1 MTEAVGD
8 FGLIGLAVM
17 GQNLILN
24 AADHGFTV
32 VAFNRTVAKVDRFLN
47 DEAKGKSIV
56 GAHSIKEFVAKLKKP
71 RRMMLLVMAGKPV
84 DDFIELLLNEG
95 GLEEGDI
102 IIDGGNSHYPD
113 TNRRTK
119 YLATKGIR
127 FVGSGVSGGEEG
139 ARYGPSIMPGGNE
152 EAWPYIKD
160 VLQSISAKSDGEACC
175 QWVGDEGAGHYVKM
189 VHNGIEYGDMQLIC
203 EAYDIM
209 KRGLGLSN
217 KEIGDVFAEWN
228 KGVLDSF
235 LIEITRDIMYK
246 NDDAD
251 GSPIVEKILDSA
263 GQKGTG
269 KWTAINALDLGMPVT
284 LIGEAVFARCLSSL
298 KGERVRASGL
308 LDGPSPSFTGDK
320 KAFIDN
326 LEQALYASKIIS
338 YAQGFMLIQNAAKE
352 YGWKLNKPEIAL
364 MWRGGC
370 IIRSVF
376 LKDITKA
383 YRANPEL
390 ENLLFD
396 DFFNKAIHKAQSGW
410 RDVVSK
416 GALWGIPTPA
426 FSTALSFYDGYR
438 TKDLPANLLQAQRDY
453 FGAHTFRVKPE
464 FANDAYPEGKD
475 IHVNWTG
482 RGGNV
487 SASTYNA

>member
-1 MTEAVGD
+1 MSQQPPGD

-32 VAFNRTVAKVDRFLN
+32 IAYNRTVSKVDRFLQH
-47 DEAKGKSIV
+47 EAKGKSII
-56 GAHSIKEFVAKLKKP
+56 GAHSIEEFVKLLKKP
-71 RRMMLLVMAGKPV
+71 RRIMLLVMAGKPV
-84 DDFIELLLNEG
+84 DDFIETLLKAGIEP
-95 GLEEGDI
+95 GDI

-119 YLATKGIR
+119 YLASKHIR

-139 ARYGPSIMPGGNE
+139 ARWGPSIMPGGNE

-160 VLQSISAKSDGEACC
+160 VLQSISAKSDGEPCC

-203 EAYDIM
+203 EAYDLM
-209 KRGLGLSN
+209 KRGFKMSD
-217 KEIGDVFAEWN
+217 KQMGDTFAEWN

-235 LIEITRDIMYK
+235 LIEITRDILYF
-246 NDDAD
+246 NDDD
-251 GSPIVEKILDSA
+251 GKPLVEKILDCA

-269 KWTAINALDLGMPVT
+269 KWTAINALDMGQPVT
-284 LIGEAVFARCLSSL
+284 LIGEAVFSRCLSSL
-298 KGERVRASGL
+298 KGERIDASKRL
-308 LDGPSPSFTGDK
+308 SGPEPDFKGDLK
-320 KAFIDN
+320 EALAN

-338 YAQGFMLIQNAAKE
+338 YAQGFMLMQAAAKE
-352 YGWKLNKPEIAL
+352 YNWKLQKPEIAL

-383 YRANPEL
+383 YRANPDL
-390 ENLLFD
+390 ENLLYD
-396 DFFNKAIHKAQSGW
+396 DFFNKAIHKAQPGW
-410 RDVVSK
+410 RDTVSK
-416 GALWGIPTPA
+416 AVSWGIPTPA
-426 FSTALSFYDGYR
+426 FATALAFYDGIR

-453 FGAHTFRVKPE
+453 FGAHTFRIKPE
-464 FANDAYPEGKD
+464 YASQKYPEGKD

-482 RGGNV
+482 RGGDV
-487 SASTYNA
+487 SASTYTA